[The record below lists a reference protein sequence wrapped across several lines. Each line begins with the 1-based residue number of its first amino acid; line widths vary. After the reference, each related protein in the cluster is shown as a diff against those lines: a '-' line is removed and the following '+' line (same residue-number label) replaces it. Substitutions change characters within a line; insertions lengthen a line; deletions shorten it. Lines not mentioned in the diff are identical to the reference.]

1 MPGGLERTDT
11 HKAKSNPDLSEK
23 RVGDMP
29 TEPNAQPG
37 NPSKKQG
44 IPSEAKPAK
53 KQKPPPKGGGKRKPS
68 ENFLKASAR
77 WRAHLADYR
86 VKNPGQSLKKQM
98 KGAKKTYRRSSQ
110 VKDTGV
116 KDTSVRPKTRRKRKT
131 KRRVTRKKKRSF
143 FGF

>member
-1 MPGGLERTDT
+1 MSMNVSPGRP
-11 HKAKSNPDLSEK
+11 SNPI
-23 RVGDMP
+23 MP
-29 TEPNAQPG
+29 MQPVSPGESGQG
-37 NPSKKQG
+37 NFAGVDPRTGNKIHS
-44 IPSEAKPAK
+44 KPAPN
-53 KQKPPPKGGGKRKPS
+53 QRPRPSARLKRKPS

-110 VKDTGV
+110 VKDTSV
-116 KDTSVRPKTRRKRKT
+116 SVRPRRTRKT
-131 KRRVTRKKKRSF
+131 KRRVTRKKKKSGL